1 MGTNDR
7 LTSAEK
13 SEIIRRKNSLNNP
26 DILRNMLIKTGYQ
39 RNDPRFMKH
48 NKSNSINV
56 RTNLAKM
63 VKTIDTNEDL
73 KEYKVDLP
81 IFKVY
86 QSLDFNANG
95 LSKKAKGKMRYNLYN
110 DNSSNRLSR
119 SLCISPNQTMYTSFG
134 EGSSPS

>member
-1 MGTNDR
+1 MGNNDR

-13 SEIIRRKNSLNNP
+13 TEIIRRKNTLNNP

-39 RNDPRFMKH
+39 RNDPKFMKN

-63 VKTIDTNEDL
+63 VKTIDTNENL

-86 QSLDFNANG
+86 QSLDFNTNG
-95 LSKKAKGKMRYNLYN
+95 LS
-110 DNSSNRLSR
+110 
-119 SLCISPNQTMYTSFG
+119 
-134 EGSSPS
+134 